1 MTSVL
6 NVDTIAAKN
15 GTSPVTLTKQSAPKA
30 WIRFGGNDITVDDSF
45 NTGSLVDGG
54 TGKHSYSFT
63 NNFNSTSYIHVAG
76 SGTSSNYSSTTLVAT
91 RCHENSPTT
100 SQVGCNTFTVAAAAA
115 TYDAPSISSTN
126 DGDLA

>member
-30 WIRFGGNDITVDDSF
+30 WIRFGGDDITVDDSF
-45 NTGSLVDGG
+45 NTGSLTDDG

-63 NNFNSTSYIHVAG
+63 NNFNSTSYTHVAG
-76 SGTSSNYSSTTLVAT
+76 SGTGGYSSTTLVAT
-91 RCHENSPTT
+91 RCHANTPTT
-100 SQVGCNTFTVAAAAA
+100 SQVGCNTFTVASAAND
-115 TYDAPSISSTN
+115 YDANSISSTN

>member
-30 WIRFGGNDITVDDSF
+30 WIRFGGDDITVDDSF

-54 TGKHSYSFT
+54 TGRHSYSFT
-63 NNFNSTSYIHVAG
+63 NNFANENYTHIASSGTGGNSTS
-76 SGTSSNYSSTTLVAT
+76 TLVAT
-91 RCHENSPTT
+91 RSHSNTPTT
-100 SQVGCNTFTVAAAAA
+100 SQVGTCTFTVAASAAS
-115 TYDAPSISSTN
+115 YDANRISCTS

>member
-30 WIRFGGNDITVDDSF
+30 WIRFGGDDITVDDSF

-54 TGKHSYSFT
+54 TGRLSYSFT
-63 NNFNSTSYIHVAG
+63 NNWPMKVKTHIA
-76 SGTSSNYSSTTLVAT
+76 SSTLGGIVT
-91 RCHENSPTT
+91 R
-100 SQVGCNTFTVAAAAA
+100 
-115 TYDAPSISSTN
+115 YY
-126 DGDLA
+126 L